1 MFQRDT
7 YRDKQYVIDE
17 VNSMVEQV
25 LQIVEFQR
33 NQKISKILDSK

>member
-1 MFQRDT
+1 MFERDI
-7 YRDKQYVIDE
+7 YRNKQYVIDE